1 MTSIL
6 DQPLGDLVTETPAA
20 ARIFDRV
27 GLDYC
32 CRGRRTLSQACATA
46 GVDAAAIA
54 EELDALDRSP
64 QDGWA
69 SLGPVAL
76 AEHIVTVHHA
86 YLREELPLLSA
97 LACKVDG
104 VHAARHPELRETR
117 ALVDELRGDL
127 EPHLDKEERVL
138 FPAIRTVVDEG
149 RQVFPFGPLANPIR
163 MMTVEHDRVGE
174 LLEALRRSTGGYS
187 VPADACASYRSLY
200 GRLEAL
206 EHDTHVH
213 VHKENHVLFPAA
225 LRAWDTIDGETEREG
240 VAR

>member
-6 DQPLGDLVTETPAA
+6 DQPLGDLVAETPAA

-32 CRGRRTLSQACATA
+32 CRGRRTLAQACATA

-97 LACKVDG
+97 LAGKVDG

-117 ALVDELRGDL
+117 ALVDELRADL

-138 FPAIRTVVDEG
+138 FPAIRAVVEEG

-174 LLEALRRSTGGYS
+174 LLEELRRATGDYS

-225 LRAWDTIDGETEREG
+225 LRAWDTIDVETEREG